1 MVGFPKSG
9 KSTFVDLM
17 FQQHTELGFKS
28 MVVVRPSDWYP
39 PNIEKLPA
47 QERTEYQIA
56 AWEHALEKVTG
67 LLPSLATDDAVVL
80 DTCGTSPNSL
90 NTMIG
95 VAKAKQHKVVAIWIA
110 TPESICASRLGNA
123 EIIKKYAGKIGDAIK
138 SYQKSCA
145 AIVVVRNNSVDEW
158 RASIPG
164 MAKRLWPHQ

>member
-1 MVGFPKSG
+1 MCLIVMVGFPKSG

-95 VAKAKQHKVVAIWIA
+95 VAKAKQLAREAENDIHMHFVA
-110 TPESICASRLGNA
+110 ASGT
-123 EIIKKYAGKIGDAIK
+123 
-138 SYQKSCA
+138 
-145 AIVVVRNNSVDEW
+145 
-158 RASIPG
+158 ASG
-164 MAKRLWPHQ
+164 MLACM